1 MQRVLKSAVVVCL
14 LWTMVCGQQTAANSE
29 KKKEDFVPTFSA
41 RLPSEETVNSF
52 LQQTFGYDPSVSWKV
67 IEIRPAEDEGLAE
80 VLVQISNAQ
89 GKQGSKLYVTPD
101 GKHAIAGDLIPF
113 GAKPFEDARQTLAKK
128 VFGPSTGP
136 SDAPVSIVEFSDLQC
151 PYCKQAQPTIDKLI
165 SEEKNVRL
173 TFQNFPLPM
182 HNWAAKGAQYADC
195 VTRKSPEAFWTFVHT
210 TFDEQSDIT
219 PENAD
224 EKLTA
229 NAEKAGMKG
238 KGVAA
243 CAATA
248 ETAGRVQRSIQL
260 GTEVEVTATP
270 TLFINGRK
278 ISNVTGI
285 PYEVL
290 KQLVEF
296 AARQPAQA
304 AAAH

>member
-1 MQRVLKSAVVVCL
+1 MHRVLKSAVVVCL
-14 LWTMVCGQQTAANSE
+14 SWTVVSGQQTAANWE
-29 KKKEDFVPTFSA
+29 KKQEDFVPTFSA

-67 IEIRPAEDEGLAE
+67 IEIRPAPAEGLAE

-101 GKHAIAGDLIPF
+101 GKHAITGDLMPF
-113 GAKPFEDARQTLAKK
+113 GAKPFEDARETLAKK

-195 VTRKSPEAFWTFVHT
+195 LTRKSPEAFWTFVHA
-210 TFDEQSDIT
+210 TFEEQSDIT